1 MPPRTKTW
9 ARRGK
14 GVATIGLRD
23 IDQEEKKRGRRLFGG
38 LLHTLSQPASN
49 SGQQKRRQDA
59 ERRQL
64 EKAQNQRV
72 EDDKRRLE
80 RLSNI
85 LHIRETEQVKF
96 HDEVI
101 QRQNVKART
110 LARFLC
116 TKADPSL
123 YYVPWKLTPSQEAT
137 LDRQEQDAEDL
148 SMRSTQTISRPKETS
163 PGNVGQ
169 LSEPKSLRDTNKDKE
184 APLKTSHEK
193 EHDEGGDEMVQ
204 DNEDSYFV
212 LRHRN
217 VTEMAPDKLAPN
229 DSRVEHH
236 TAVVRSKTY
245 HYVLATPA
253 GAPPSATVLLIHG
266 FPDIGFGWR
275 YQVPELLSLNLRVI
289 VPDMLGYGRTD
300 APEPLAAYS
309 LKSVAADMAALAA
322 LVVGAGQ
329 QVILGGHDWGGFL
342 IWRIALWHPE
352 LVRAV
357 FSVCTP
363 YTPPPQGWVPD
374 DQFVKMLPNFRYQLQ
389 FAGPDVEAHIVGKEK
404 LRQLLNGLY
413 GGKGPNGEVGFSTEK
428 GVLLENLG
436 KLGPTALL
444 SSEELDF
451 YVEEFNRHGLRG
463 PLNWYRTR
471 AINYEEE
478 RALEVDAPHWALWEK
493 PEVVNGYI
501 REFVTSVLE
510 NGGTKS
516 SL

>member
-1 MPPRTKTW
+1 
-9 ARRGK
+9 
-14 GVATIGLRD
+14 
-23 IDQEEKKRGRRLFGG
+23 
-38 LLHTLSQPASN
+38 
-49 SGQQKRRQDA
+49 
-59 ERRQL
+59 
-64 EKAQNQRV
+64 
-72 EDDKRRLE
+72 
-80 RLSNI
+80 
-85 LHIRETEQVKF
+85 
-96 HDEVI
+96 
-101 QRQNVKART
+101 
-110 LARFLC
+110 
-116 TKADPSL
+116 
-123 YYVPWKLTPSQEAT
+123 
-137 LDRQEQDAEDL
+137 
-148 SMRSTQTISRPKETS
+148 
-163 PGNVGQ
+163 
-169 LSEPKSLRDTNKDKE
+169 
-184 APLKTSHEK
+184 
-193 EHDEGGDEMVQ
+193 
-204 DNEDSYFV
+204 
-212 LRHRN
+212 
-217 VTEMAPDKLAPN
+217 MAPDKLAPN

-478 RALEVDAPHWALWEK
+478 RALVKAGRTRFGMPSMVIMASRDRALPPAMARTMDQYFDRLVHKEVDAPHWALWEK